1 MVRMSNLYEIYNFL
15 NNKKISKK
23 VYNIY
28 QAANTLDKLF
38 ASKKLQKNIKNKIIM
53 IGQKILN
60 KNIREIN
67 LILDKK

>member
-1 MVRMSNLYEIYNFL
+1 MLL
-15 NNKKISKK
+15 
-23 VYNIY
+23 
-28 QAANTLDKLF
+28 
-38 ASKKLQKNIKNKIIM
+38 KLQKNIKNKIIM